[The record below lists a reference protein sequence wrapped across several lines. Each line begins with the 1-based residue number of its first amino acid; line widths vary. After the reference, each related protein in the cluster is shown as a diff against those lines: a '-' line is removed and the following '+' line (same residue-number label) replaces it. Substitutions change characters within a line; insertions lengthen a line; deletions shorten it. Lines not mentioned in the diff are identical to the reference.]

1 MEKTKKKKHF
11 SVIRAEWVKNLRKF
25 HSIIRMI
32 GTTDYVCGFVRKM
45 IDKDFCYLRGDNDKN
60 FYSDGFVNSF
70 SFGGVVVFDTDNKTI
85 ANKLLAIIDSKN
97 LNLGGCD
104 IAMHPDFYCI
114 LRFDGLKSDDYF
126 LNGRLYQL

>member
-1 MEKTKKKKHF
+1 MAKTKKKHF

-32 GTTDYVCGFVRKM
+32 GTTDYVCGFISKM
-45 IDKDFCYLRGDNDKN
+45 VDPNFRYFRGDHDKI
-60 FYSDGFVNSF
+60 FYSEGFVESF
-70 SFGGVVVFDTDNKTI
+70 GFGGVVVFDTANKTI
-85 ANKLLAIIDSKN
+85 ANKLLAIIEDKN
-97 LNLGGCD
+97 LNLGGCY

-126 LNGRLYQL
+126 LNGRLNQL